1 MDQNRTEP
9 KGQSNQPRTSARGQQ
24 SKQQWDGHERRMGM
38 PDRRQPGDQRQSRNT
53 SADIQMM
60 NEGSSR

>member
-9 KGQSNQPRTSARGQQ
+9 KGQSNQARTNTRGQQ
-24 SKQQWDGHERRMGM
+24 PSKPWDGHERRMGM
-38 PDRRQPGDQRQSRNT
+38 PDRRQQEQRQSRNT
-53 SADIQMM
+53 STDIQMM